1 MTDTTNGRSLS
12 ISKIAD
18 SGYFRLIA
26 QGAMTLAAPTLIWT
40 ASALWEISKQQS
52 ALSGRLDGL
61 QIRIESQMDGRYRAA
76 DAERDFRLRDQLIA
90 FLKDHIDIIDRRI
103 SKLEQPAGPKR

>member
-1 MTDTTNGRSLS
+1 MTDTTNGGS
-12 ISKIAD
+12 ISIAKIAD

-52 ALSGRLDGL
+52 ALNGRLDGL
-61 QIRIESQMDGRYRAA
+61 QIRIESQMDNRYRAT
-76 DAERDFRLRDQLIA
+76 DAERDFRLRDQLIS
-90 FLKDHIDIIDRRI
+90 FLKDHIDLVDKRLA
-103 SKLEQPAGPKR
+103 KLEQPLGQKR